1 MLLGHQRTQRITGS
15 VFRIFF
21 HPDSQIDDEFLNRPI
36 MAPTRILVYTC
47 GGPERGF
54 RRSFADG
61 LNQSLV
67 PSVTPAT

>member
-36 MAPTRILVYTC
+36 MGPTQILVYTC

-54 RRSFADG
+54 RR
-61 LNQSLV
+61 
-67 PSVTPAT
+67 